1 MNVLWC
7 NVKNVKWF
15 LIISYWSAKCDHTKS
30 YITIICLPFFPVYN
44 WGGNDVL
51 QCVICVLANAF
62 RVSTLDAQPL
72 LVVLWSSLL
81 QWLGYFFHFWLTVGH
96 DVVFIMDETKQSASA
111 ERQDW
116 SISAVGELLIDATF
130 VHSLENMQLHE
141 FPIFTSLY
149 VCFSIHSCTEIIV
162 LIFGVSDS
170 KT

>member
-1 MNVLWC
+1 MTTRNHILLLSVC
-7 NVKNVKWF
+7 RFF
-15 LIISYWSAKCDHTKS
+15 LFTTGAETM
-30 YITIICLPFFPVYN
+30 
-44 WGGNDVL
+44 L

-116 SISAVGELLIDATF
+116 SISAVGELMIDATF